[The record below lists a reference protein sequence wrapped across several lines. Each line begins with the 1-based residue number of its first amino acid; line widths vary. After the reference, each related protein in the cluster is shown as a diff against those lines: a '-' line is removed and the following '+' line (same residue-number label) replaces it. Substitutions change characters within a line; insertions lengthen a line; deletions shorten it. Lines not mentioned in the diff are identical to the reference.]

1 MTTDDV
7 AHDAPEVVAV
17 VLAGGLSRR
26 MGGGDK
32 GLLELDG
39 RPILD
44 HVIDRVAPQVR
55 MVVVNANGDAER
67 FARWN
72 RPVAADVL
80 PDNPGPLVG
89 VLTGMDW
96 TVANLPGVEWIVT
109 VPTDAPFLP
118 RDLIERFLEAVDRE
132 SADMACA
139 VSDGQRHPVCGL
151 WPVSLR
157 MDLRHALVE
166 DGIRKVDKWT
176 GQHEVA
182 DVDFSTDPIDP
193 FFNANEPAD
202 LDEAHRLLAAQA

>member
-7 AHDAPEVVAV
+7 ARNAPNVVAV

-44 HVIDRVAPQVR
+44 HVIDRLVPQVR
-55 MVVVNANGDAER
+55 MVVINANGDAER

-72 RPVAADVL
+72 RPVAGDVL

-96 TVANLPGVEWIVT
+96 TVANLPGVRWIVT
-109 VPTDAPFLP
+109 APTDAPFLP
-118 RDLIERFLEAVDRE
+118 CDLVERFLDAAKAEN
-132 SADMACA
+132 ADMACA

-157 MDLRHALVE
+157 MDLRRALVE
-166 DGIRKVDKWT
+166 DGVRKVDKWT
-176 GQHEVA
+176 GRHKVA
-182 DVDFSTDPIDP
+182 DVDFSIDPIDP

-202 LDEAHRLLAAQA
+202 LDEAHRLLASRA